1 MPSLHTEVQ
10 YILECDKFEINL
22 GSRWHLDKV
31 TELKRE
37 SRNSFFYHLFG
48 LLALIQLQEDV
59 EGCIGGCMSSLQH
72 KNCEPTRKEEDGIY
86 TFIHSLVS
94 ILKTLK
100 DICLISILK
109 HIHGGGLWG
118 WELVKQDFLQ
128 MEEITA
134 SSCNWINANV
144 LIFVLASI
152 TLKVRMDRWH
162 NPKRW

>member
-22 GSRWHLDKV
+22 GSRHLDKV

-59 EGCIGGCMSSLQH
+59 EGCIGGCMRSFQH
-72 KNCEPTRKEEDGIY
+72 KNCKPTRKEEDGIY

-100 DICLISILK
+100 DTCLISILK
-109 HIHGGGLWG
+109 HIHGRGL
-118 WELVKQDFLQ
+118 
-128 MEEITA
+128 
-134 SSCNWINANV
+134 
-144 LIFVLASI
+144 
-152 TLKVRMDRWH
+152 
-162 NPKRW
+162 